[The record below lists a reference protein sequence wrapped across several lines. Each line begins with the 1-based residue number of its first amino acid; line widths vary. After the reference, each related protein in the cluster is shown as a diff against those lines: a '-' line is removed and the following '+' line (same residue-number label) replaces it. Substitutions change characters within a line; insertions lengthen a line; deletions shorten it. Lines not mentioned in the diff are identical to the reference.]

1 MRNETQMAE
10 VRRERAD
17 AARNRRAILLATEE
31 LLTQYRPEQISMEQ
45 VAAAAGVGKGT
56 VFHRFGNRMGLMRA
70 LMEERA
76 LALREAAT
84 DGPPPLGPGAEPRE
98 RLLAFLDGIVDL
110 VARNKGLLA
119 ALGHATTTA
128 HHPDPTPAAAAT
140 PKPQPAHSD
149 HPVYRFWHGHLAGL
163 IAELRPDLDADL
175 IAHLLLAALQSD
187 QILRLLEQSGGERLR
202 HTLRTVA
209 TALLDSRE
217 GRSGQL

>member
-1 MRNETQMAE
+1 MAE

-31 LLTQYRPEQISMEQ
+31 LLTQFRPEQISMEQ

-98 RLLAFLDGIVDL
+98 RLLAFLDGLVD
-110 VARNKGLLA
+110 VIARNKGLLA
-119 ALGHATTTA
+119 ALGHAITTT
-128 HHPDPTPAAAAT
+128 HHPDPTPSAT
-140 PKPQPAHSD
+140 GPAEPKPAHGE
-149 HPVYRFWHGHLAGL
+149 HPVYQFWHGHLAGL
-163 IAELRPDLDADL
+163 IAEQRPDLDADL
-175 IAHLLLAALQSD
+175 IAHLLLAALQSE
-187 QILRLLEQSGGERLR
+187 QILHLLEQGGGERLR
-202 HTLRTVA
+202 DTLRTVA

-217 GRSGQL
+217 DRPHQP